1 MKYQRKT
8 KPACWTEAFP
18 DQVRPRLVAARKTIV
33 RKRIRQVSVRQASR
47 NQRYARIRNEFM
59 SQPENKVCCL
69 DGCANWSEDVHH
81 SRGRIRHAFLP
92 GGVPPA
98 SCLDRRQPGSRPDHA
113 GHERHEPPTSTALP
127 AGQVQHTNLV
137 SKWNL
142 ILLTCYESGQDARR
156 IGKPIEACPYLG
168 QRGFNRQR
176 ADYWRDGWRAQG
188 DQLTR
193 KESVRPV
200 QPSKV

>member
-33 RKRIRQVSVRQASR
+33 RKRIRQVSVKQASR

-81 SRGRIRHAFLP
+81 SRGRIGDLLFDTRFFLAVCREHHAWIDANRDRARTMLAMKGTNRRLP
-92 GGVPPA
+92 LL
-98 SCLDRRQPGSRPDHA
+98 CQPGRFNTP
-113 GHERHEPPTSTALP
+113 
-127 AGQVQHTNLV
+127 
-137 SKWNL
+137 
-142 ILLTCYESGQDARR
+142 IL
-156 IGKPIEACPYLG
+156 
-168 QRGFNRQR
+168 
-176 ADYWRDGWRAQG
+176 
-188 DQLTR
+188 
-193 KESVRPV
+193 
-200 QPSKV
+200 